1 MNERRGMRSRGAKEF
16 SNVLFNCILLP
27 PTPRPCLEPFYI
39 SMLKCTIAPL
49 LTHKSGINM
58 ATAIAPM
65 QRRGKATKD
74 R

>member
-49 LTHKSGINM
+49 LPPRPPSR
-58 ATAIAPM
+58 PPSLPPYP
-65 QRRGKATKD
+65 
-74 R
+74 